1 MTNSNEAP
9 LQGRRLW
16 VTRPAAQAAALSG
29 ALSAQGAEVLQLPL
43 LDIAPPTDVAP
54 LTVALQQLASFELA
68 IFISPSALDAVF
80 AQLTAPWPATLPVA
94 VVGPGSAKRAAE
106 LGVEQIICPPQQFD
120 SEGLLAMPELQNLAS
135 KRIVIFRGQGGRDL
149 LPSALT
155 AAGAQLS
162 LISCYQR
169 LPPAWNA
176 SELLTQLTR
185 GCDGLIISSSEAAQ
199 HLFHIGGEL
208 AQHRLQ
214 SVQYFAPHPRIVA
227 TLQALGAQ
235 QILLTDAGDAGIT
248 RSICQH
254 FDRPHL

>member
-16 VTRPAAQAAALSG
+16 VTRPVAQATALSD
-29 ALSAQGAEVLQLPL
+29 ALSAQGAEVLQWPL
-43 LDIAPPTDVAP
+43 LDIAPPADPAP
-54 LTVALQQLASFELA
+54 LAAALQQLASFELA

-80 AQLTAPWPATLPVA
+80 AQHASPWPASLPVA

-106 LGVEQIICPPQQFD
+106 LGVAQIICPPQQFD
-120 SEGLLAMPELQNLAS
+120 SEGLLAMPELQNLAG
-135 KRIVIFRGQGGRDL
+135 KRIVIFRGHGGRDL
-149 LPSALT
+149 LPSALA

-169 LPPAWNA
+169 LPPNWDA
-176 SELLTQLTR
+176 SELLTQLTH

-208 AQHRLQ
+208 ARHRLQ

-227 TLQALGAQ
+227 VLHALGAQ
-235 QILLTDAGDAGIT
+235 QVMLTDAGDVGIT
-248 RSICQH
+248 RSICLH